1 MCTWQHRRI
10 PQTTTPIQ
18 CHDPI
23 HPTLRD
29 NSNKSLLAIS
39 TQLHIFIFTY
49 TYTKRQKLSNILYC
63 QKISLTHKTH
73 KLQHKSNYERE
84 RERPEKEREL
94 KYLPEVRGSAAVAR
108 WRLRFLFP
116 DLALPL
122 PISLLLLPISQS
134 PIWAKSIS
142 NFAIAELLWAFSVV
156 VAALLS
162 LFFFWLRIAAFNA
175 LLSRCCCWEVIQVRT
190 WGSY

>member
-1 MCTWQHRRI
+1 MCIHL

-18 CHDPI
+18 CHGPI

-29 NSNKSLLAIS
+29 NLDNSLLAIS

-84 RERPEKEREL
+84 REREREREL
-94 KYLPEVRGSAAVAR
+94 KYLPEVRGGAAVAH
-108 WRLRFLFP
+108 
-116 DLALPL
+116 
-122 PISLLLLPISQS
+122 
-134 PIWAKSIS
+134 
-142 NFAIAELLWAFSVV
+142 
-156 VAALLS
+156 
-162 LFFFWLRIAAFNA
+162 
-175 LLSRCCCWEVIQVRT
+175 
-190 WGSY
+190 